1 MIIKKLLRDF
11 RQPRQFANEH
21 IASLKKANPNLS
33 VIDVGG
39 GVRSWCPYTTHIADV
54 FIVPGS
60 RQALE
65 KNNPNL
71 NIYELDISQKDEW
84 KPILEH
90 VEKNGKFDYS
100 ICTHTL
106 EDIAYPNIVCDMLMK
121 ISKAGIIAVPS
132 RYIEYARFE
141 RQYAVKGY
149 RGFFHHKWIYSMRY
163 DVFTGYE
170 KNSFWEFV
178 SLNEL
183 NKNDVI
189 NKSELCFMWEDNF
202 KHNFYHLGH
211 CVGADNHPPRYGEIA
226 LQDDLD

>member
-1 MIIKKLLRDF
+1 MIVKKILRDF
-11 RQPRQFANEH
+11 RVPRSFANEH
-21 IASLKKANPNLS
+21 ISSLKKINPNLT

-39 GVRSWCPYTTHIADV
+39 GVRSWCNDTTHIADI

-60 RQALE
+60 RQELE
-65 KNNPNL
+65 KNKPNL
-71 NIYELDISQKDEW
+71 KIFELDINQKDEW
-84 KPILEH
+84 RPLLDH
-90 VEKNGKFDYS
+90 VSTYGKFDYS

-132 RYIEYARFE
+132 RFIENARFE

-149 RGFFHHKWIYSMRY
+149 KGFFHHKWIYSIRY

-170 KNSFWEFV
+170 KNSYWEFV
-178 SLNEL
+178 SLDGL
-183 NKNDVI
+183 NKPDILRV
-189 NKSELCFMWEDNF
+189 SELCFMWENEFKYNF
-202 KHNFYHLGH
+202 FHLGQ
-211 CVGADNHPPRYGEIA
+211 CVGADNHYPRYGEIA